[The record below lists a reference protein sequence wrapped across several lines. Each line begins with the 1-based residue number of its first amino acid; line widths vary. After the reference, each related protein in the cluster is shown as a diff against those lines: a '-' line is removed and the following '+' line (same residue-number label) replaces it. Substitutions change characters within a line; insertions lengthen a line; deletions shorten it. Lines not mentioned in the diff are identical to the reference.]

1 MNEADVMLLLYI
13 VAPTISLPYLPECN
27 MTVI

>member
-13 VAPTISLPYLPECN
+13 VAPTILLPYLPKFKK
-27 MTVI
+27 TVI